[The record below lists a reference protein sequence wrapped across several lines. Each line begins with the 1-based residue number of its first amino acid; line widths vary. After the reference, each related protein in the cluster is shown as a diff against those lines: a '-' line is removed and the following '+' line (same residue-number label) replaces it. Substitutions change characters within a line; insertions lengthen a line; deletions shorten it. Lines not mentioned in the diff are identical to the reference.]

1 MEKEIAGKK
10 VEVDSEGYLIKMTD
24 WIRDMADVLAAEEG
38 ITNLSDKHWQVIDF
52 IRKDTKENGQS
63 PSIRRIT
70 KLSGISTKELYEL
83 FPEGPGKK
91 SSRIAGV
98 PKPVSCV

>member
-1 MEKEIAGKK
+1 MQKEIAGKT
-10 VEVDSEGYLIKMTD
+10 VQVDAEGYLLNMDD
-24 WIRDMADVLAAEEG
+24 WTKAIADAIAQEEG
-38 ITNLSDKHWQVIDF
+38 IMELTDKHWQVIDF
-52 IRKDTKENGQS
+52 IREDTKENGQS

-70 KLSGISTKELYEL
+70 KHSGISTKELYEL

-91 SSRIAGV
+91 SSKIAGV